1 MPATRNGRVSD
12 GRRSRSGGR
21 EGRTVEAAV
30 PVPAVA
36 VLAVPVPAV
45 AVLAV
50 PVPAVAVLAVPVPAV
65 AVGPFGHD
73 YVAAATR

>member
-45 AVLAV
+45 AV
-50 PVPAVAVLAVPVPAV
+50 
-65 AVGPFGHD
+65 GPFGHD

>member
-30 PVPAVA
+30 AVPAVA
-36 VLAVPVPAV
+36 VLAVA
-45 AVLAV
+45 
-50 PVPAVAVLAVPVPAV
+50 VPAV

>member
-30 PVPAVA
+30 A
-36 VLAVPVPAV
+36 
-45 AVLAV
+45 
-50 PVPAVAVLAVPVPAV
+50 VPAVAVLAVPVPAV